1 MNESFEVELKQ
12 ITTSFLPSA
21 FDLIVG
27 VENTSTLAVKGLIPG
42 GDFTDIEWQVVY
54 CRVLVDERWYFLP
67 HTFYDEIEDKYG
79 DHIGDRLW
87 ELSQTL

>member
-1 MNESFEVELKQ
+1 MNESYEVELNNIKA
-12 ITTSFLPSA
+12 SFLPSE

-27 VENTSTLAVKGLIPG
+27 VENTSTLAVKGLTLG

-67 HTFYDEIEDKYG
+67 HNLYDEIEDVYG
-79 DHIGDRLW
+79 DQIGNRLW